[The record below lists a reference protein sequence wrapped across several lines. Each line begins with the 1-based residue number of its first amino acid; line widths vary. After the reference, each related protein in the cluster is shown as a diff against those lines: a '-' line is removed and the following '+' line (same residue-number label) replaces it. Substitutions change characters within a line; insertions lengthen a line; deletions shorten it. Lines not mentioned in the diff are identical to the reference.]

1 MKEQRKLNKGGK
13 MLLLFTLVIS
23 SIFLLRPFTV
33 KADVNVNINK
43 ETQIVTDL
51 IGQYSI
57 NYTGDANFF
66 GFYGYYENNNYNEM
80 VKNTDFKATV
90 DRIKSLSVS
99 NKSRNNGTIL
109 FERAY
114 VMLSLFEVY
123 AGRIPAL

>member
-1 MKEQRKLNKGGK
+1 MKEKRKLNKGCK

-66 GFYGYYENNNYNEM
+66 GFDQYPQYSNKNYNEM
-80 VKNTDFKATV
+80 ITDDDFK
-90 DRIKSLSVS
+90 SVV
-99 NKSRNNGTIL
+99 NTIGKKISKFCL
-109 FERAY
+109 FLKEKN
-114 VMLSLFEVY
+114 S
-123 AGRIPAL
+123 

>member
-1 MKEQRKLNKGGK
+1 

-57 NYTGDANFF
+57 NYTGDAKVHDNGEIAGVGYGTATLTLKSAD
-66 GFYGYYENNNYNEM
+66 GFCKYSWKCT
-80 VKNTDFKATV
+80 VTDK
-90 DRIKSLSVS
+90 
-99 NKSRNNGTIL
+99 GTTCW
-109 FERAY
+109 Y
-114 VMLSLFEVY
+114 TQS
-123 AGRIPAL
+123 AGD

>member
-1 MKEQRKLNKGGK
+1 

-80 VKNTDFKATV
+80 VKDTDFKATV
-90 DRIKSLSVS
+90 DTIGKDKIVNSSIASL
-99 NKSRNNGTIL
+99 KKTDGATQI
-109 FERAY
+109 EAAY
-114 VMLSLFEVY
+114 LVCLCNVFFF
-123 AGRIPAL
+123 A

>member
-1 MKEQRKLNKGGK
+1 

-57 NYTGDANFF
+57 NYTGVKFSGTETRTFSDF
-66 GFYGYYENNNYNEM
+66 M
-80 VKNTDFKATV
+80 VIMKIIIIM
-90 DRIKSLSVS
+90 RW
-99 NKSRNNGTIL
+99 
-109 FERAY
+109 
-114 VMLSLFEVY
+114 
-123 AGRIPAL
+123 